1 MIKNSKKLN
10 VLKLVQKIDKI
21 YFKKHL
27 RKWQKLIGNF
37 EKIWENIQKKIGE
50 NIQITYE
57 LECFRKYRKNCK
69 ILELNLIQF
78 KTL

>member
-1 MIKNSKKLN
+1 MA
-10 VLKLVQKIDKI
+10 KINWK
-21 YFKKHL
+21 F
-27 RKWQKLIGNF
+27 
-37 EKIWENIQKKIGE
+37 WENLGKYTKKIGE

-69 ILELNLIQF
+69 ILELNLIKF